1 LSGLAGYFLMIMR
14 PTGAGPWNIN
24 DHEIHYVLMTNVLYV
39 AGGFVTA
46 PIYGWAGQRWRT
58 HRAWASAALVTG
70 ALCCEPFVLKLIGR
84 RYPGDEMVWPVEI
97 LIGIALAALFL
108 TIGVA
113 YRRHGN
119 PELGGPTAT

>member
-1 LSGLAGYFLMIMR
+1 
-14 PTGAGPWNIN
+14 
-24 DHEIHYVLMTNVLYV
+24 
-39 AGGFVTA
+39 
-46 PIYGWAGQRWRT
+46 
-58 HRAWASAALVTG
+58 
-70 ALCCEPFVLKLIGR
+70 
-84 RYPGDEMVWPVEI
+84 MVWPVEI